1 MNTQNNLK
9 AKALLLLLLMAAG
22 TAKAQNYEPI
32 LQEGNVWYTLDV
44 TTGLGIYEPDKC
56 KTLVNWISGDTL
68 VEGVRYSKIMETVND
83 VGNPY
88 LVALLREEEG
98 KVWVR
103 KRPNGFQ
110 SEVLLYN
117 FNANVGD
124 TLSFGDFEESFIVD
138 SISFEQIGGR
148 ERKKIWFWL
157 EYEPFGSET
166 WIEGIGSDMGLLYCG
181 WFHATGGYYKSLCF
195 HQNEELVWQNPE
207 YDACLITSVEE
218 TEMQRTCIYP
228 NPTSDVVSIEGSVKT
243 LAVFNSFG
251 QCIFSGTT
259 NTIDMRDWP
268 NGVYF
273 IRVTDE
279 AGMIGI
285 AKLVKQW

>member
-1 MNTQNNLK
+1 MKALNKLK
-9 AKALLLLLLMAAG
+9 QKALLLLLLMAAG

-273 IRVTDE
+273 IRVMDE
-279 AGMIGI
+279 KG
-285 AKLVKQW
+285 KNFVRKVVKE

>member
-1 MNTQNNLK
+1 MNNNNLK
-9 AKALLLLLLMAAG
+9 QKALLLLLLAAAG
-22 TAKAQNYEPI
+22 AVKAQNYEPI
-32 LQEGNVWYTLDV
+32 LQEGNEWHTLYV
-44 TTGLGIYEPDKC
+44 MVVGFPTPDKHY
-56 KTLVNWISGDTL
+56 TLVNWISEDTL
-68 VEGVRYSKIMETVND
+68 VEGVRYSKIMETLND
-83 VGNPY
+83 EGIPY
-88 LVALLREEEG
+88 LVALLREEGG
-98 KVWVR
+98 KVWGR
-103 KRPNGFQ
+103 KKTNGFL
-110 SEVLLYN
+110 SEVLLYD
-117 FNANVGD
+117 FNANIGD
-124 TLSFGDFEESFIVD
+124 TLSFGDFEESFVVD

-148 ERKKIWFWL
+148 ERKKIWFGL
-157 EYEPFGSET
+157 EYEPFGCET

-251 QCIFSGTT
+251 QCIFSGMT
-259 NTIDMRDWP
+259 NTIDVRDWP

-273 IRVTDE
+273 IRVMDE